1 MLLKFLTKCV
11 PLCTP
16 NWTPERWFKRYHMNA
31 RKMKNPANQK
41 ISRVLLPLEKWFV
54 GVAGSFPLPS
64 IFSISIIYT
73 INPCKDS
80 PNRSLNAKRTVL
92 KQIILSL
99 CCHKDTTNIK

>member
-54 GVAGSFPLPS
+54 GVADLKICNTFLCKPYSYS
-64 IFSISIIYT
+64 IFSQIGHVKGQVTRRFERFVYKI
-73 INPCKDS
+73 
-80 PNRSLNAKRTVL
+80 L
-92 KQIILSL
+92 KAQS
-99 CCHKDTTNIK
+99 N